1 MKLNDYISQLCGLCA
16 RQVRANRA
24 AERLYD
30 RDFRGRI
37 STHPRAGTVATHSS
51 RKAKVIYFNSPPRG
65 DVTSDVIALSFVMLI
80 STHPHA
86 GTRGAGGGIY
96 FAAGQL

>member
-24 AERLYD
+24 AERLHD

-37 STHPRAGTVATHSS
+37 STHPRAGTVT
-51 RKAKVIYFNSPPRG
+51 VIVYTFLYFIDFNSPR
-65 DVTSDVIALSFVMLI
+65 
-80 STHPHA
+80 A
-86 GTRGAGGGIY
+86 GTVT
-96 FAAGQL
+96 Q